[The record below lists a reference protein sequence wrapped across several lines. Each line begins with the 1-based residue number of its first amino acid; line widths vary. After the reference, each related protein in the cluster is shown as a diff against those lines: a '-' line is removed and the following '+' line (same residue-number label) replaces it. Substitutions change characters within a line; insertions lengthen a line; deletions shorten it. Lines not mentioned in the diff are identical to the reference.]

1 MSPEENRKSLATK
14 RTHRIGP
21 VAFVIVALAGLA
33 LLAPLF
39 RGKRPEL
46 SPVSSLEPIQWQLRD
61 ELPIGSTRY
70 DIEAWAVQHDYRFRF
85 QSFDLT
91 KLPAPPTKML
101 QEVSGLPRESMK
113 SFAELVTDW
122 GTYKLWRTGE
132 TAGNKLWVYLPVD
145 EEGRVAGHYCL
156 TLEQLAE
163 HERRRELAREI
174 DEANGVGDK

>member
-1 MSPEENRKSLATK
+1 MSPEEQVRSPAT
-14 RTHRIGP
+14 RRARRIGP
-21 VAFVIVALAGLA
+21 IAFVIVALAGLA
-33 LLAPLF
+33 VLAPLF
-39 RGKRPEL
+39 RGQRP
-46 SPVSSLEPIQWQLRD
+46 SVSSVEPIRQQLRD
-61 ELPIGSTRY
+61 ELPVGSTRY

-132 TAGNKLWVYLPVD
+132 TAINKLRVFLPVD
-145 EEGRVAGHYCL
+145 GEGRVTGHYCL
-156 TLEQLAE
+156 TLEQLAD
-163 HERRRELAREI
+163 HERHRELARQAGG
-174 DEANGVGDK
+174 ANGAGDK